1 MKKVLI
7 VDKIHSD
14 LKNNLIQEGIICEE
28 KPYESK
34 DKILRSIHK
43 FDGIIIRSRFK
54 LDKYFINKASNLKF
68 IARFG
73 SGMENI
79 DLIEAKKNQIKCIN
93 APTGNSNSVGEHTL
107 GLLLSLTKKIQLSS
121 LEVNTGKWIRE
132 KNRGIEIS
140 NKTIGIIGY
149 GNTGTAFSK
158 KLLGFGCK
166 VLAYDKYKK
175 KIKNKYVRQSSMN
188 TIFKNADILS
198 LHVPLTNETRY
209 LIDHQYL
216 NKFSKNI
223 FLINTSRGKIIKTS
237 DLIKNIKTGKIIGA
251 GLDVVENENINF
263 ENLNSENND
272 NLNFLK
278 KSPNVILTPHIAG
291 WSHESNILMSKIL
304 TKKILSLLKSIK

>member
-14 LKNNLIQEGIICEE
+14 LKNNLTQEGIICEE
-28 KPYESK
+28 KTSESK

-93 APTGNSNSVGEHTL
+93 APTGNSNSVSEHTL

-121 LEVNTGKWIRE
+121 LEVNNGKWIRE
-132 KNRGIEIS
+132 QNRGIEIS

-198 LHVPLTNETRY
+198 LHIPLTKETRY
-209 LIDHQYL
+209 LIDHQFL
-216 NKFSKNI
+216 NNFSKNI
-223 FLINTSRGKIIKTS
+223 FLINTSRGEIIKTS

-251 GLDVVENENINF
+251 GLDVLENENINF

-278 KSPNVILTPHIAG
+278 NSPNVILTPHIAG